1 MLSLPQRSTNSIQRY
16 CFFVIFTRLLFF
28 FLHNSEKSTTFAPD
42 FHATLASY
50 GAVGLSFGALAHLV
64 ERFVRNEEVG
74 GSSPLCSTFSLPFFF
89 YFPSSSLTIPS
100 CSLLFLPILQFYF
113 SFFNFLFFC
122 RHGSIIYR
130 IFQLSNVCDSYVI
143 RM

>member
-42 FHATLASY
+42 FYTTLASY
-50 GAVGLSFGALAHLV
+50 GAIGHTFGALAHLV

-74 GSSPLCSTFSLPFFF
+74 GSSPLCSTSTLLFFLFFSLFLHP
-89 YFPSSSLTIPS
+89 P
-100 CSLLFLPILQFYF
+100 LLFLPVLQFYF
-113 SFFNFLFFC
+113 SFFNFLFLPAWQ
-122 RHGSIIYR
+122 HH
-130 IFQLSNVCDSYVI
+130 LSYLSVI
-143 RM
+143 KHM